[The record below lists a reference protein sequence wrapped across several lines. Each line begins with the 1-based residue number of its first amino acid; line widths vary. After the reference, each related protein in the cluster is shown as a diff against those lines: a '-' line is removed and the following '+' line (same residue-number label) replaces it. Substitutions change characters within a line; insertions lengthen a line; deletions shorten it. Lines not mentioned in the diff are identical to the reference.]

1 MTEKVTVPYL
11 MEMKVKGEKITMLTA
26 YDFST
31 AQAIDQAG
39 VDIVLIGD
47 SLAMV
52 VLGHE
57 NTLSVTMDEMLHH
70 TRPVARACQRAM
82 VVGDMPF
89 MSYQVSAEDAMRNAG
104 RFIQEGGAEA
114 IKLEGGEEVAEA
126 TERIVKMGI
135 PVMGHLGLTPQSIH
149 AFGGYKLQAR
159 DVEAAKKLIKDAK
172 ILEQAGAFSIVLEK
186 IPVQIA
192 EIVTEE
198 VSIPTIGI
206 GAGGD
211 CDGQVLVTND
221 LLGQFEKFVPKFV
234 KQYAQQSKE
243 TKKAIAQYVK
253 EVKEGTFPAEEHSY
267 FLSEEVAKAI
277 KRGS

>member
-1 MTEKVTVPYL
+1 MAEKVTVPHL
-11 MEMKVKGEKITMLTA
+11 LEMKAKGERITMLTA
-26 YDFST
+26 YDYST

-52 VLGHE
+52 ILGHE
-57 NTLSVTMDEMLHH
+57 NTLSVSMEEMLHH
-70 TRPVARACQRAM
+70 TRPVAKACQRAM

-89 MSYQVSAEDAMRNAG
+89 MSYQVSSEDAMRNAG
-104 RFIQEGGAEA
+104 RFISEGGAQA

-126 TERIVKMGI
+126 TERIVKMGV
-135 PVMGHLGLTPQSIH
+135 PVMGHLGLTPQSVH
-149 AFGGYKLQAR
+149 AFGGYTLQAR

-186 IPVQIA
+186 IPAQIA
-192 EIVTEE
+192 KVVTET

-206 GAGGD
+206 GAGAD

-221 LLGQFEKFVPKFV
+221 MLGQFEKFIPKFV
-234 KQYAQQSKE
+234 KQYAHLSRE
-243 TKKAIAQYVK
+243 TKKAIEEYVK
-253 EVKEGTFPAEEHSY
+253 EVKAGTFPSEEHSY
-267 FLSEEVAKAI
+267 SASEEVIKALR
-277 KRGS
+277 KGS